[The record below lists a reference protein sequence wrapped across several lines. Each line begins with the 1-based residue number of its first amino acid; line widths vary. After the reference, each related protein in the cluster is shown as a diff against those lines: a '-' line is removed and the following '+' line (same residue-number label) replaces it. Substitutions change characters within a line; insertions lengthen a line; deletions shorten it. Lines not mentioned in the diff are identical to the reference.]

1 MQKTDVN
8 SHVSIMQMESTSI
21 YRWLIRSRGYGMD
34 VGSIGKSIK
43 TLPAHSDPVN
53 AVHFNRDGTMI
64 VSCSY
69 DGVV

>member
-1 MQKTDVN
+1 MLY
-8 SHVSIMQMESTSI
+8 VSST
-21 YRWLIRSRGYGMD
+21 LQ
-34 VGSIGKSIK
+34 GKSIK